1 MMSDM
6 SSLLDSNND
15 VTDTTQAALAWFDAH
30 RSQFVDDL
38 LRWVHIPSVSDE
50 SAAESGAPY
59 GRGVA
64 DMFYEATRTASAYGL
79 ASRNHEGYAI
89 SVFDPAVHDSQRTE
103 SADDPCDSGRDIAM
117 VSHLDVVPAGPGWSS
132 DPFSPYERGGYVVGR
147 GADDNKGMALLN
159 LYLLRYYREA
169 GIAFRHPLRVMYG
182 GAEETGLDDM
192 RQYVRRHGA
201 PYQAIIT
208 DCGFPVNVA
217 QKGEITVRFM
227 LPRPAGLVSLAAGAS
242 ANAVPGEASATI
254 DCDNASI
261 AAQLATAINCTD
273 TSTCVPVSSSSTTPS
288 PAVLANANGTQLTIT
303 ATGRSGHA
311 AFPDGTVNAIHVLA
325 ATLTAAF
332 TAAFDN
338 GTTSTSVSVDESVT
352 QLFAALSRWTIDA
365 YGTGFNVAYED
376 AESGRTT
383 LNLGLVATAG
393 NELTLT
399 IDIRHAVTQQ
409 PQDIVDRITAA
420 VTAAGGRVLDA
431 QIEPPYSV
439 PRNDPRVTMLT
450 DTYNRIMGT
459 HAEPYAMGGGTHARV
474 IPNAIN
480 FGPGLPA
487 TDELIADGKVAPA
500 PDFVHGGAHGP
511 NEWVSIDRLRQA
523 FAIYATAIPQLD
535 RTLA

>member
-38 LRWVHIPSVSDE
+38 LRWVRIPSVSDE

-64 DMFYEATRTASAYGL
+64 DMFDEAARTASAYGL

-89 SVFDPAVHDSQRTE
+89 SVFDPAAHDLQRTE
-103 SADDPCDSGRDIAM
+103 SADDDPCDSGRDIAM
-117 VSHLDVVPAGPGWSS
+117 VSHLDVVPAGPGWLS
-132 DPFSPYERGGYVVGR
+132 DPFSPYERDGYVVGR

-169 GIAFRHPLRVMYG
+169 GIAFRHPLRVLYG

-217 QKGEITVRFM
+217 QKGEITVQFT
-227 LPRPAGLVSLAAGAS
+227 LPQPAGLVSLTAGAS
-242 ANAVPGEASATI
+242 ANAVPGEANATI

-261 AAQLATAINCTD
+261 AAQLATAINCTG
-273 TSTCVPVSSSSTTPS
+273 TSTCVPVSSSTTPS
-288 PAVLANANGTQLTIT
+288 PAVRANANGTQLVIT

-325 ATLTAAF
+325 AGLTV
-332 TAAFDN
+332 AFDN
-338 GTTSTSVSVDESVT
+338 GTMLASVSVNESLT

-365 YGTGFNVAYED
+365 YGTGFDVAYED

-383 LNLGLVATAG
+383 LNLGLIATTG

-399 IDIRHAVTQQ
+399 IDIRHAVTQKS
-409 PQDIVDRITAA
+409 QDIVSRITQA
-420 VTAAGGRVLDA
+420 VIAAGGHILDA
-431 QIEPPYSV
+431 QVEPPYSV

-450 DTYNRIMGT
+450 DTYNHIMGT

-487 TDELIADGKVAPA
+487 TDELVAAGKVAPA

-523 FAIYATAIPQLD
+523 FAIYATTIPQLD
-535 RTLA
+535 RMLA